1 MRKIVVGIDDTVS
14 SRRALERA
22 LMQAEASGRPLLA
35 VHAWTS
41 SVWLGGTPGIPYG
54 AATIVQDSEAVALVV
69 AEDLLAQARSRHP
82 GGTDAVRVEAVE
94 GDPGRALVR
103 ASVDAGL
110 LVVGNHGHG
119 AIVRAVLGS
128 ATEYALHHAECPVM
142 VVPAQGPAVAAFRR
156 VVVGVDGS
164 PSSRSALRWGLDA
177 ARALGCPLVAAHA
190 WLSTDL
196 PAPVPAAPGLPA
208 YAEAARTW
216 LLQELE
222 DTLPA
227 DNGVEVIPALTHSSP
242 AWGLVDTATPD
253 DVLVV
258 GSRGRG
264 GIASLVLGSVAS
276 QCAEHASSTVV
287 IVRDGQERL
296 EPPAGSDAA
305 TRLRTAARLH
315 TVAG

>member
-1 MRKIVVGIDDTVS
+1 MLDIVVGIDDTVS
-14 SRRALERA
+14 SRCALDRAL
-22 LMQAEASGRPLLA
+22 LQAEANGRRLRVL
-35 VHAWTS
+35 HAWTS

-54 AATIVQDSEAVALVV
+54 AANIAQDSEALALAV
-69 AEDLLAQARSRHP
+69 AEGLLAQARTRHP
-82 GGTDAVRVEAVE
+82 GGPAQVQVEAGE
-94 GDPGRALVR
+94 GEPGRLLVR

-119 AIVRAVLGS
+119 AVASAVLGS
-128 ATEYALHHAECPVM
+128 ATAYVLHHAACPVM
-142 VVPAQGPAVAAFRR
+142 VVPAHGPTVNTFRR

-177 ARALGCPLVAAHA
+177 ARRLGCPLVAAHA

-196 PAPVPAAPGLPA
+196 PAPVPATPGLPA
-208 YAEAARTW
+208 YEAATRAW

-227 DNGVEVIPALTHSSP
+227 DNNVDVVPMLTHSSP
-242 AWGLVDTATPD
+242 AWGLLDTATPD

-264 GIASLVLGSVAS
+264 GFASLVLGSVAT

-287 IVRDGQERL
+287 VVRAGQERL
-296 EPPAGSDAA
+296 EPPAAA
-305 TRLRTAARLH
+305 GADTQLH
-315 TVAG
+315 TIVG